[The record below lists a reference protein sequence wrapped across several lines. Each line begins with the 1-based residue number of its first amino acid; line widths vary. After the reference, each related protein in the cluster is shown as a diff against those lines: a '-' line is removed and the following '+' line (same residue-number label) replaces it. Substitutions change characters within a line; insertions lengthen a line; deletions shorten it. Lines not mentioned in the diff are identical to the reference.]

1 MIYRIKIQSDGSIEW
16 CFLSC
21 KCYKQKYDFA
31 MKKPL
36 LPWVKWQLFALHF
49 CCYSSR
55 TLYQMNIKNAF
66 LNSLLAEEIYMIPP
80 HGLSHPTHYVCW
92 LHRALYGFEQART
105 WFERFSNTT
114 LSVGYS
120 LSFHDS
126 TLFYFSIVRRCVFL
140 LYINEMLITGEVHED
155 EEDMR
160 PFKTFLSL
168 QFDMKD
174 IGPLLHFLGI
184 EVAYFL

>member
-1 MIYRIKIQSDGSIEW
+1 
-16 CFLSC
+16 
-21 KCYKQKYDFA
+21 
-31 MKKPL
+31 
-36 LPWVKWQLFALHF
+36 
-49 CCYSSR
+49 
-55 TLYQMNIKNAF
+55 MNIKNAF
-66 LNSLLAEEIYMIPP
+66 LNSLLTEEIYTIPP

-92 LHRALYGFEQART
+92 LHHALYGFEQAPRV

-114 LSVGYS
+114 LSAGYS

-126 TLFYFSIVRRCVFL
+126 ALFYFSIVRGCVFL
-140 LYINEMLITGEVHED
+140 LYINEMLITGED
-155 EEDMR
+155 QEDMR
-160 PFKTFLSL
+160 PFKTFLNL